1 MVEHGR
7 LRTQERK
14 VATVL
19 FADLAESTS
28 LGERLDIEPLA
39 QVMGAFHRSV
49 RDAVERCEGSAEFVG
64 DGVVAIFGAPIAIEN
79 HQGRALEAADLI
91 LDAIER
97 LNQRM
102 GPRLGS
108 PLGVRI
114 GINTGDVLV
123 DSAAELGVG
132 AMASDA
138 FNVAARLE
146 QAARVGEIVASERT
160 LGAVHDRALMNLG
173 SLEITG
179 RAQPIRA
186 FVVGRAGSATPAIDH
201 EKKLVDREAE
211 MALLTSLLDDML
223 ATRSSRIVTII
234 GEAGIGKSALFDA
247 FIAHVARETPMPI
260 AMAVCRA
267 FGKHGP
273 LAPVAG
279 LLESALQEPPGR
291 PGLSALLGPGSDRQ
305 VDALVNAFGPDV
317 GGVEPGSAPGKAAQE
332 LSGAWRAVVSR
343 LTADEP
349 WLFAIEDIHWAEP
362 ETLEL
367 LRTIVDAP
375 GEGALLLVS
384 ARTELAGT
392 WPLESDGASSVT
404 LEPLDPAGTRAL
416 ATSMD
421 PEVERAPEVARTLH
435 RLTEGNPF
443 FTVELMRSLSEGM
456 RSQAL
461 TPQDLRALTVPD
473 TVQGVLADRIDRLD
487 PPVKR
492 VLQLASMIGREFF
505 VAPIAAVLELQASS
519 VETAIREL
527 MRRGLVETSAERGT
541 PYRFVHALTRDVA
554 YGSIPRRDLHG
565 LHETVADWLEAHP
578 NDFLGDT
585 AATIAFHLGQACAS
599 LGADW
604 ETTSDHVETV
614 ERRWVDWTIRAAR
627 RAITATAFTEAKRLA
642 RIAVDNAVDDAQ
654 RVDAL
659 ECLGNAHFFNYEGD
673 DAWETLTRAADLA
686 ADTGVRHVTDV
697 ATLYTRALASA
708 VRWAGG
714 VRHPPIPRELKD
726 RIERATGL
734 LEPGDS
740 TERVQLLTVVGFWPY
755 ATVGQRDTSLISE
768 VEARTAA
775 LEAADMAR
783 RLGRVDLE
791 SAALDGL
798 GSTHIFRGDY
808 LAADDVTQ
816 RRCDLLDSLSDPWE
830 RGDLC
835 AVAGWVA
842 FERGRYD
849 EAISWATRGIDDVGD
864 EYPGV
869 ALHCRT
875 WRGLARFRSGDWDGV
890 LEEIDSINGASQ
902 PGGVVAP
909 YTTPLVAVAALVHHL
924 RGSEEECDRLLRM
937 LTPFDEQ
944 EGPPL
949 SRWAEFVAPIVA
961 RRGDPSSAFK
971 LIDCTAHRRASR
983 LGQLQ
988 IARCQVVIESERFE
1002 QVDDFTTQCRRTAS
1016 ERGVAPLLPAATTTD
1031 GFAALSVGDWERAFD
1046 LFVQA
1051 RELAARL
1058 GDPWWTGLSD
1068 IGLAETAL
1076 RLERIGAARLHR
1088 SDAIVTFTRLGSVRE
1103 LHRAGMI
1110 PID

>member
-64 DGVVAIFGAPIAIEN
+64 DGVVAIFGAPMAIEN

-91 LDAIER
+91 LESIER
-97 LNQRM
+97 LNR
-102 GPRLGS
+102 RLGTRLGTL
-108 PLGVRI
+108 LGVRI

-123 DSAAELGVG
+123 DLAAELGVG

-146 QAARVGEIVASERT
+146 QAARIGEVVASERT
-160 LGAVHDRALMNLG
+160 LVAVHDRALVDLG

-179 RAQPIRA
+179 RAQPISA
-186 FVVGRAGSATPAIDH
+186 FVVGRAGSAEPDRRPT
-201 EKKLVDREAE
+201 LVDRASE
-211 MALLTSLLDDML
+211 METLTSLLDDL
-223 ATRSSRIVTII
+223 LNTGVSRIVTII
-234 GEAGIGKSALFDA
+234 GEAGIGKSALLDA
-247 FIAHVARETPMPI
+247 FIGHVTQETSMPI
-260 AMAVCRA
+260 AQGVCHA

-279 LLESALQEPPGR
+279 LLESALQEAPDR
-291 PGLSALLGPGSDRQ
+291 EGLSVLLGSGSDRQ
-305 VDALVNAFGPDV
+305 VDAIVRALGSE
-317 GGVEPGSAPGKAAQE
+317 GGDAEPVSAPGQAALE
-332 LSGAWRAVVSR
+332 LTSAWRSVVTA

-349 WLFAIEDIHWAEP
+349 WLFVVEDIHWAEP

-367 LRTIVDAP
+367 LRTMVDAP
-375 GEGALLLVS
+375 GEGALVVVT
-384 ARTELAGT
+384 ARTELVDT
-392 WPLESDGASSVT
+392 WPRDSDVTSSITLES
-404 LEPLDPAGTRAL
+404 LDPAGTQAL
-416 ATSMD
+416 AASMD
-421 PEVERAPEVARTLH
+421 PEVGRAPDVAQALH

-443 FTVELMRSLSEGM
+443 FTVELMRSLSE
-456 RSQAL
+456 RASPDAL
-461 TPQDLRALTVPD
+461 IPQDLQNLAVPD

-487 PPVKR
+487 PPTKR
-492 VLQLASMIGREFF
+492 VLQVASLIGREFF
-505 VAPIAAVLELQASS
+505 VAPIAAVLDLQSNTIEAGIGEL
-519 VETAIREL
+519 TH
-527 MRRGLVETSAERGT
+527 RGLVEASAERDC

-565 LHETVADWLEAHP
+565 LHEAVADWLEAHP
-578 NDFLGDT
+578 LDFQGDT
-585 AATIAFHLGQACAS
+585 AATIAFHLGQACSS

-627 RAITATAFTEAKRLA
+627 RAITATAITEAKRLA
-642 RIAVDNAVDDAQ
+642 RIAVFNAVDDVQ

-673 DAWETLTRAADLA
+673 DAWRILTEAADLA
-686 ADTGVRHVTDV
+686 ADSGVRQPTDV
-697 ATLYTRALASA
+697 AMLYTRALAST

-714 VRHPPIPRELKD
+714 VRHPPIPRELKKG
-726 RIERATGL
+726 IQTATAL
-734 LEPGDS
+734 LDAGDS
-740 TERVQLLTVVGFWPY
+740 VERVQLLTVVGFWPY
-755 ATVGQRDTSLISE
+755 ATVGHRDSGLIGE

-816 RRCDLLDSLSDPWE
+816 RRCDLLDALSDPWE

-835 AVAGWVA
+835 AVAAWVA
-842 FERGRYD
+842 FERGRYR
-849 EAISWATRGIDDVGD
+849 EAIDWATRGIDDAGD
-864 EYPGV
+864 DYPSV
-869 ALHCRT
+869 ALHCRN
-875 WRGLARFRSGDWDGV
+875 WRGLARFRSGDWQGV
-890 LEEIDSINGASQ
+890 LEELAVIEAASQ
-902 PGGVVAP
+902 PGAAP
-909 YTTPLVAVAALVHHL
+909 VPYATPLVAAAALVHHL
-924 RGSEEECDRLLRM
+924 RGGEDECDRLLG
-937 LTPFDEQ
+937 LLAPLDET

-949 SRWAEFVAPIVA
+949 SRWAEFVAPIFA
-961 RRGDPSSAFK
+961 RRGDASTAFK

-988 IARCQVVIESERFE
+988 IARCQVMIESETFGRLG
-1002 QVDDFTTQCRRTAS
+1002 DFAAECRRIAS
-1016 ERGVAPLLPAATTTD
+1016 ERGVEPLLPAVLTAE
-1031 GFAALSVGDWERAFD
+1031 GFAALGEGSWEPGFE
-1046 LFVQA
+1046 LFESA

-1058 GDPWWTGLSD
+1058 GDPWWTGMAD

-1076 RLERIGAARLHR
+1076 RLERVGAAQLYR
-1088 SDAIVTFTRLGSVRE
+1088 SDAIETLAPLGAERE

-1110 PID
+1110 PLA